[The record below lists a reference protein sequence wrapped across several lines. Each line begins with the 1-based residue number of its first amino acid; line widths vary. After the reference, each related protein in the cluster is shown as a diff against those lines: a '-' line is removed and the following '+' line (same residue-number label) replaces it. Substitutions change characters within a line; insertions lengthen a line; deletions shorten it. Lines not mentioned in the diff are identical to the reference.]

1 MRATV
6 RSFNAW
12 TDANAL
18 IYRRNATAYITAEIS
33 ATKTRHAHR
42 TTPLAS
48 NTNSVV
54 RTDLNASS
62 GLGYAMVHLT
72 ARTNQMNRQHANS
85 SPARVAISGAK
96 TSGVYL
102 ANSTV
107 TITMIAEITRTK
119 KTAENT
125 AVLPACGHV
134 LTPVSASPRINSAM
148 ENPIVL
154 MAPTR
159 RLALTTCA
167 QVLAV
172 KRVVIHRLR
181 EASVPAHKAID
192 SMNVSSEPAQTS
204 TSARSLVTA
213 TKIVRTIGLGS
224 PALVWVL
231 ATDLK

>member
-6 RSFNAW
+6 RSSNAW

-72 ARTNQMNRQHANS
+72 VPTSPMSLQHANS

-96 TSGVYL
+96 TSDVYL

-134 LTPVSASPRINSAM
+134 LTPVSASLRTNSAM
-148 ENPIVL
+148 ENPTVL
-154 MAPTR
+154 MAPMK

-167 QVLAV
+167 QVLDA
-172 KRVVIHRLR
+172 KQDATLHLR
-181 EASVPAHKAID
+181 EANVPVHKSIGSTNA
-192 SMNVSSEPAQTS
+192 SNEPALTS
-204 TSARSLVTA
+204 TNVRNLVIVIKT
-213 TKIVRTIGLGS
+213 VRTIDLGS
-224 PALVWVL
+224 PALAWAL